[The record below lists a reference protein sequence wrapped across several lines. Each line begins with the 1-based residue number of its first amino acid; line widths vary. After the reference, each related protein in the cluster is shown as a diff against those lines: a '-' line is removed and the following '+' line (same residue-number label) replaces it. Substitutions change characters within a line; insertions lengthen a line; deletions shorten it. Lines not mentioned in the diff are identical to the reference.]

1 MFVFY
6 ILRFLLWKPDK
17 KSRFLNAHLDY
28 LLTVLTPYFI
38 LLHTFARLCLVQFCI
53 WMSPGLIFM
62 ICIFNLKCACRYFL
76 KLDKFLKC
84 SKNQKLP
91 SNDTLPEWWIL
102 NTFKC
107 SKSKFWKCWVNL
119 QCIWNSHI
127 LSVTIAVSKGN
138 GHWAWVKYF
147 LHIHQPWVTHL
158 SRLLFISKLGLIL
171 NDSKITFCTVTHFI

>member
-62 ICIFNLKCACRYFL
+62 ICIFNY
-76 KLDKFLKC
+76 
-84 SKNQKLP
+84 
-91 SNDTLPEWWIL
+91 TLPEWWIL
-102 NTFKC
+102 NTCKC